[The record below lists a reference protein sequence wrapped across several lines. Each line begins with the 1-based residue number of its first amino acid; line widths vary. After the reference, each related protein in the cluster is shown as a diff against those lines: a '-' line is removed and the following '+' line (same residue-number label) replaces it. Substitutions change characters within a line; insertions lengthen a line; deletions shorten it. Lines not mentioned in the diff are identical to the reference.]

1 MSAEPMKNSGVEWIG
16 NIPQEWS
23 ISRLKDCLEIRN
35 GKEVET
41 DGGDIPVYGSGGV
54 FGSTTSFLHDGES
67 ILFGR
72 KGTIDKP
79 LLAAG
84 EFWTVDTMF
93 YSVLRGNDNLKY
105 LYYAALCLDFKS
117 RQSGSTLPSM
127 TQTALGGFFIP
138 RPKLQEQQIIAA
150 VLDEETGKI
159 DHALSLLRQE
169 LETLEQLKKSLI
181 YEAVTKGLDPSVR
194 MKPSGVDWIGD
205 IPEHWS
211 YVPLNYLFSIVG
223 GNGFSLELQGSTEGD
238 LPFFKNSDISSG
250 TSRVF
255 EAANYISSE
264 VARNEGFNLVPP
276 KSVLMGKI
284 GESMRKNRRVLNTVT
299 CCIDN
304 NMQAMVPIYG
314 SVVPEFGMYALQILD
329 ASDFNNGGPVPS
341 INNIKWKRARIPLPS
356 PQEQQVIVT
365 YLNDWYKRLTESISL
380 KQEQIELLQDQR
392 KSLIFEYV
400 TGKQRVN
407 EVM

>member
-1 MSAEPMKNSGVEWIG
+1 MTTETMKNSGVEWIG
-16 NIPQEWS
+16 NIPREWS

-159 DHALSLLRQE
+159 DQAIHLLQQE
-169 LETLEQLKKSLI
+169 LETMEQLKKSLI
-181 YEAVTKGLDPSVR
+181 YEAVTKGLDPSVP

-205 IPEHWS
+205 IPEHWQAKRLKYLCMMKS
-211 YVPLNYLFSIVG
+211 GDNLTSNDIADSDTVPVYG
-223 GNGFSLELQGSTEGD
+223 GNGIRGYYSMYNNSVDRVLIGRQGALCGNVHFAMAPFWATDHAIVVTEG
-238 LPFFKNSDISSG
+238 S
-250 TSRVF
+250 
-255 EAANYISSE
+255 EYIKQF
-264 VARNEGFNLVPP
+264 AF
-276 KSVLMGKI
+276 
-284 GESMRKNRRVLNTVT
+284 
-299 CCIDN
+299 
-304 NMQAMVPIYG
+304 
-314 SVVPEFGMYALQILD
+314 YALLAMNLNRLSMTAAQPGL
-329 ASDFNNGGPVPS
+329 AVETVMNEFS
-341 INNIKWKRARIPLPS
+341 PLPS
-356 PQEQQVIVT
+356 LYEQETIVS
-365 YLNDWYKRLTESISL
+365 YLESRTDNFN
-380 KQEQIELLQDQR
+380 QILAIKERQLELLQQQR
-392 KSLIFEYV
+392 QSLIFEYV
-400 TGKQRVN
+400 TGKRRVS
-407 EVM
+407 EVA

>member
-1 MSAEPMKNSGVEWIG
+1 MTTETMKNSGVEWIG
-16 NIPQEWS
+16 NIPREWS

-41 DGGDIPVYGSGGV
+41 GGGDIPVYGSGGV

-105 LYYAALCLDFKS
+105 LYYAALCIDFKS

-159 DHALSLLRQE
+159 DRAIEIQRQQI
-169 LETLEQLKKSLI
+169 ETLEQLKTSI
-181 YEAVTKGLDPSVR
+181 IHEAVTKGLDRSVP

-205 IPEHWS
+205 IPEHWQIRRLKHVAELGS
-211 YVPLNYLFSIVG
+211 GTTPDS
-223 GNGFSLELQGSTEGD
+223 GNIDFYEPGEIPWIQSGD
-238 LPFFKNSDISSG
+238 LYGADKVLTTEKLVTRKALINVPTLTVYRAPFVVVAMYGASVGNTSLSLIDACLNQACCRVSPRDDHDSTFFFYAIRASQDELVSQAQGGTQPNIS
-250 TSRVF
+250 
-255 EAANYISSE
+255 
-264 VARNEGFNLVPP
+264 
-276 KSVLMGKI
+276 
-284 GESMRKNRRVLNTVT
+284 
-299 CCIDN
+299 
-304 NMQAMVPIYG
+304 
-314 SVVPEFGMYALQILD
+314 
-329 ASDFNNGGPVPS
+329 
-341 INNIKWKRARIPLPS
+341 
-356 PQEQQVIVT
+356 QVIMKNHAIPIPPASEQHT
-365 YLNDWYKRLTESISL
+365 IAAYLNDWYKRLTESISL
-380 KQEQIELLQDQR
+380 KQKQIELLQNQR

-400 TGKQRVN
+400 TGKRRVS
-407 EVM
+407 EVA